1 MNELSDFKA
10 NTPEYELFFFLY
22 EKVLSREITTFSQLK
37 LFTKPILRS
46 PAAQSAILRVF
57 NLVKRLNWG
66 FFADISPGTHRKLWR
81 ELVIAD
87 KDFPEAGDIK
97 RTMQIANI
105 YICMLDI
112 HGYTK
117 FCQESRNNL
126 SRLHTLDRIIN
137 HEIRNIAT
145 QCQSVCRRE
154 RGDEMVVVSPSA
166 TDALTVTLSIIDYFA
181 KTDVVKD
188 SAISSRREGDAVSS
202 LPVFKI
208 SAGITGGNIT
218 SPLIVTEDGDLSG
231 FLLNIGARLQTRA
244 NELSP
249 QESRVMVSK
258 QVQMNF
264 IKENQAEKCALFR
277 NNAVYFLDTGMI
289 EFKGVM
295 LPTCEA
301 VFAGKDRY
309 KEKISEALQKL
320 FGSIRENL
328 WEQRIFLDI
337 LGLIAKTAMSM
348 SPFMVNPPEPVSGL
362 LSLTNQSVVNLCR
375 QAAKAYTTEDDYPA
389 AVGILR
395 QLIEVVSMTPDFD
408 HLILDYLKGISTRYD
423 SLLTRYDSALDKEIE
438 DKARDIFTENI
449 YKTLQAA
456 KNGVLIYE
464 KLLAQGRKSKVLTR
478 KKILWYKLIKESQ
491 GELAFTL
498 YSGKK

>member
-1 MNELSDFKA
+1 MKDLNDFNA
-10 NTPEYELFFFLY
+10 GTTEYELFFFLY
-22 EKVLSREITTFSQLK
+22 EKVMSREITAFSQLK
-37 LFTKPILRS
+37 QFVKPIIKS
-46 PAAQSAILRVF
+46 QITQHAILQIF
-57 NLVKRLNWG
+57 DLIKRLNWG
-66 FFADISPGTHRKLWR
+66 FFADISPKTHRKLWR
-81 ELVIAD
+81 EMVVSD
-87 KDFPEAGDIK
+87 KDFPDAGDIR
-97 RTMQIANI
+97 RTMQVANI

-137 HEIRNIAT
+137 HEIRTIST
-145 QCQSVCRRE
+145 QCQSVSRRE

-188 SAISSRREGDAVSS
+188 SAISNHREGSTAAS

-208 SAGITGGNIT
+208 SAGITGGNTT

-249 QESRVMVSK
+249 RESRVMVSK

-264 IKENQAEKCALFR
+264 IKESQTEKCALFR
-277 NNAVYFLDTGMI
+277 DNAVYFLDTGMI

-301 VFAGKDRY
+301 VFDSRERY
-309 KEKISEALQKL
+309 KEKISESLQKL

-337 LGLIAKTAMSM
+337 LSLIARAAISM
-348 SPFMVNPPEPVSGL
+348 PPFIVNPPQPVSGL
-362 LSLTNQSVVNLCR
+362 LSLSNESLVNLCR
-375 QAAKAYTTEDDYPA
+375 QAMKYYATDEDYPA

-395 QLIEVVSMTPDFD
+395 QLIEVISMMPDFD
-408 HLILDYLKGISTRYD
+408 HLIFDYLKGISARYE
-423 SLLTRYDSALDKEIE
+423 SLLARYDSAIHKEIE
-438 DKARDIFTENI
+438 ARAKDIFAENT

-464 KLLAQGRKSKVLTR
+464 KLLIQGRKSKVLTR

-491 GELAFTL
+491 EELAFTL

>member
-1 MNELSDFKA
+1 VKEINDFKVS
-10 NTPEYELFFFLY
+10 TSEYELLSFLY
-22 EKVLSREITTFSQLK
+22 EKIISREITTFSQLK
-37 LFTKPILRS
+37 LLTGPILKNQAVQDVVQR
-46 PAAQSAILRVF
+46 AFELI
-57 NLVKRLNWG
+57 KRLNWG
-66 FFADISPGTHRKLWR
+66 FFADISPETHRKLWG

-87 KDFPEAGDIK
+87 KDFPRAGDLR
-97 RTMQIANI
+97 RTMQVANL

-126 SRLHTLDRIIN
+126 SRLHALDKVIN
-137 HEIRNIAT
+137 HEIRTIAT
-145 QCQSVCRRE
+145 QCQSVSRRE
-154 RGDEMVVVSPSA
+154 RGDEMVLISPGA

-181 KTDVVKD
+181 KTEVVKD
-188 SAISSRREGDAVSS
+188 PAISNRREVEANN

-218 SPLIVTEDGDLSG
+218 SPLIITEDGDLSG

-249 QESRVMVSK
+249 RESRIMVSK

-264 IKENQAEKCALFR
+264 IKENQAEKCVLFR
-277 NNAVYFLDTGMI
+277 DNVVYFLDTGMI

-295 LPTCEA
+295 LPTCEV
-301 VFAGKDRY
+301 VFNSKERY
-309 KEKISEALQKL
+309 KEKISGTLQKL

-337 LGLIAKTAMSM
+337 LNLIGNTAVNMP
-348 SPFMVNPPEPVSGL
+348 PFTVNPPEPMWGL
-362 LSLTNQSVVNLCR
+362 LTLTNQSIVNLCR
-375 QAAKAYTTEDDYPA
+375 QAMKAYAVEDDYPA

-395 QLIEVVSMTPDFD
+395 QMIEVVGMVPDFD
-408 HLILDYLKGISTRYD
+408 HLILDYLKGISSRYD
-423 SLLTRYDSALDKEIE
+423 SLLTRYDSVIKSEIE
-438 DKARDIFTENI
+438 AKAKDIFSETLL
-449 YKTLQAA
+449 KTWQAA
-456 KNGVLIYE
+456 KNGAQIYE
-464 KLLAQGRKSKVLTR
+464 KLLAQGRQSKVLTR
-478 KKILWYKLIKESQ
+478 KKILWYRLIKESQ
-491 GELAFTL
+491 AELAFTL

>member
-1 MNELSDFKA
+1 M
-10 NTPEYELFFFLY
+10 
-22 EKVLSREITTFSQLK
+22 SREITAFSQLK
-37 LFTKPILRS
+37 ELVRPILKS
-46 PAAQSAILRVF
+46 HAAQNVILRVF
-57 NLVKRLNWG
+57 DLIKQLNWG
-66 FFADISPGTHRKLWR
+66 FFADVSPKTHRKLWR
-81 ELVIAD
+81 EMVVSD
-87 KDFPEAGDIK
+87 MDFPEAGDIK
-97 RTMQIANI
+97 RTMQVANI

-137 HEIRNIAT
+137 HEVRQIAT
-145 QCQSVCRRE
+145 QCQSVSRRD
-154 RGDEMVVVSPSA
+154 RGDEIVVVSPSA

-181 KTDVVKD
+181 KTEVVKD
-188 SAISSRREGDAVSS
+188 PAISNRRKGGAANN

-208 SAGITGGNIT
+208 SAGITGGNTT

-258 QVQMNF
+258 QVQMSF
-264 IKENQAEKCALFR
+264 IKENQVEKRSLFR
-277 NNAVYFLDTGMI
+277 DNAVYFLDTGMI

-301 VFAGKDRY
+301 VFTSRDRY
-309 KEKISEALQKL
+309 KEKISESLQKL
-320 FGSIRENL
+320 FGAIRENL

-337 LGLIAKTAMSM
+337 LELIARTAVSM
-348 SPFMVNPPEPVSGL
+348 PPFMVNPPRPMSGL
-362 LSLTNQSVVNLCR
+362 SALSNQSVMDLCR
-375 QAAKAYTTEDDYPA
+375 QAARAYTADEDYPA
-389 AVGILR
+389 AIGILR
-395 QLIEVVSMTPDFD
+395 QLVEVTGMMPDFD
-408 HLILDYLKGISTRYD
+408 RLIFDYLQGISARYD
-423 SLLTRYDSALDKEIE
+423 SLLTRYDSELNREIEAKAKEIFA
-438 DKARDIFTENI
+438 DNT

-456 KNGVLIYE
+456 KNGALIYE
-464 KLLAQGRKSKVLTR
+464 KLLARGRKSKALTK

-491 GELAFTL
+491 EELAFTL

>member
-1 MNELSDFKA
+1 MKDLNDFGA
-10 NTPEYELFFFLY
+10 NTTEYELFFFLY
-22 EKVLSREITTFSQLK
+22 EKLMSREITAFSQLK
-37 LFTKPILRS
+37 QFVKPVIKSQTVQNVVL
-46 PAAQSAILRVF
+46 QVF
-57 NLVKRLNWG
+57 PLIKRLNWG
-66 FFADISPGTHRKLWR
+66 FFADISPQTHRKLWR
-81 ELVIAD
+81 EMVVSD
-87 KDFPEAGDIK
+87 TDFPEAGDIR
-97 RTMQIANI
+97 RTMQVANI

-126 SRLHTLDRIIN
+126 SRLHTLDKIIN
-137 HEIRNIAT
+137 NEIRNIST
-145 QCQSVCRRE
+145 QCQSVSRRE
-154 RGDEMVVVSPSA
+154 RGDEMVIVSPSA

-181 KTDVVKD
+181 RTRVVKD
-188 SAISSRREGDAVSS
+188 PAISNLREGDAANS

-208 SAGITGGNIT
+208 SAGITGGNTT

-277 NNAVYFLDTGMI
+277 DDAVYFLDTGMI

-301 VFAGKDRY
+301 VFDSKDRY
-309 KEKISEALQKL
+309 KEKISESFQKL
-320 FGSIRENL
+320 FASIRENL
-328 WEQRIFLDI
+328 WEQRIFQDVLT
-337 LGLIAKTAMSM
+337 LIARTAVSM
-348 SPFMVNPPEPVSGL
+348 PPFVVNPPQPIAGL
-362 LSLTNQSVVNLCR
+362 SALSNQSVVNLCR
-375 QAAKAYTTEDDYPA
+375 QAIRYYAADEDYPA

-395 QLIEVVSMTPDFD
+395 HLIWILGMIPDFD
-408 HLILDYLKGISTRYD
+408 HLIFDYLKGISARYEN
-423 SLLTRYDSALDKEIE
+423 LLARYDSAINREIE
-438 DKARDIFTENI
+438 ARARDIFSENT

-456 KNGVLIYE
+456 RNGVLVHE
-464 KLLAQGRKSKVLTR
+464 KLLAQGRRSKVLTR

-491 GELAFTL
+491 EELAFTL

>member
-1 MNELSDFKA
+1 MKDINDFNA
-10 NTPEYELFFFLY
+10 NTTEYELFFFLY
-22 EKVLSREITTFSQLK
+22 EKVMSREITAFSQLK
-37 LFTKPILRS
+37 QLVKPIIKS
-46 PAAQSAILRVF
+46 QTAQNVVLQVF
-57 NLVKRLNWG
+57 DLIKRLNWG
-66 FFADISPGTHRKLWR
+66 FFADVSPKTHRKLWR
-81 ELVIAD
+81 ELVVSD
-87 KDFPEAGDIK
+87 KDFPDAGDIR
-97 RTMQIANI
+97 RTMQVANI

-137 HEIRNIAT
+137 HEIRTIST
-145 QCQSVCRRE
+145 QCQSVSRRE
-154 RGDEMVVVSPSA
+154 PGDEMVVVSPSA

-181 KTDVVKD
+181 KTNVVND
-188 SAISSRREGDAVSS
+188 PSISNRREGSAAGS

-208 SAGITGGNIT
+208 SAGITGGNTT

-249 QESRVMVSK
+249 RESRVMVSK

-301 VFAGKDRY
+301 IFDSKERY

-320 FGSIRENL
+320 FASIRENL

-337 LGLIAKTAMSM
+337 LNLIARAAVSM
-348 SPFMVNPPEPVSGL
+348 PPFIVNPPQPVAGL
-362 LSLTNQSVVNLCR
+362 SALSNQSVVDLCR
-375 QAAKAYTTEDDYPA
+375 QAMRHYATEEDYPA
-389 AVGILR
+389 AVKILR
-395 QLIEVVSMTPDFD
+395 HLIEVISLMPDFD
-408 HLILDYLKGISTRYD
+408 HLIFDYLKGISARYD
-423 SLLTRYDSALDKEIE
+423 SLLSRYDSAINREIE
-438 DKARDIFTENI
+438 TKAKDIFAENT
-449 YKTLQAA
+449 YKILQAA
-456 KNGVLIYE
+456 KNGVLVYE
-464 KLLAQGRKSKVLTR
+464 KLLAQGRKSKLLTR
-478 KKILWYKLIKESQ
+478 KKILWYKLIKESYQ
-491 GELAFTL
+491 ELAFTL

>member
-1 MNELSDFKA
+1 M
-10 NTPEYELFFFLY
+10 
-22 EKVLSREITTFSQLK
+22 SREITSFSQLK
-37 LFTKPILRS
+37 HAVKPILKS
-46 PAAQSAILRVF
+46 ETAQQVILRIF
-57 NLVKRLNWG
+57 YLIKRLNWG
-66 FFADISPGTHRKLWR
+66 FFADISSKSHPKLWR
-81 ELVIAD
+81 ELVVSD
-87 KDFPEAGDIK
+87 KDFPGAGDIK
-97 RTMQIANI
+97 RTMQVANI

-126 SRLHTLDRIIN
+126 SRLHTLDKIITY
-137 HEIRNIAT
+137 EIRKIAT
-145 QCQSVCRRE
+145 QCQSVSRRE
-154 RGDEMVVVSPSA
+154 RGDEMVIVSPSA

-188 SAISSRREGDAVSS
+188 PAISSRRKGEAADN

-249 QESRVMVSK
+249 RESRVMVSK

-264 IKENQAEKCALFR
+264 IKENQTEKCALFR
-277 NNAVYFLDTGMI
+277 NDAVYFLDTGTI

-295 LPTCEA
+295 LPACEA
-301 VFAGKDRY
+301 VFESRERY
-309 KEKISEALQKL
+309 KEKISDSLQKL
-320 FGSIRENL
+320 FASIRENL

-337 LGLIAKTAMSM
+337 LELIARTAASM
-348 SPFMVNPPEPVSGL
+348 PPFMVNPPQPISGL
-362 LSLTNQSVVNLCR
+362 LTLSNQSVIQLCR
-375 QAAKAYTTEDDYPA
+375 QAVKAYTTEEDYPA

-395 QLIEVVSMTPDFD
+395 QLIEVISMMPDFD
-408 HLILDYLKGISTRYD
+408 RLIFDYLKGISSRYD
-423 SLLTRYDSALDKEIE
+423 NLLTRYDSAINREVE
-438 DKARDIFTENI
+438 DKAGDIFTENAC
-449 YKTLQAA
+449 KTLRAA
-456 KNGVLIYE
+456 KNGILLYD

-491 GELAFTL
+491 EELAFTL

>member
-1 MNELSDFKA
+1 MSG
-10 NTPEYELFFFLY
+10 
-22 EKVLSREITTFSQLK
+22 EIITFSQLK
-37 LFTKPILRS
+37 QFVKPIIKS
-46 PAAQSAILRVF
+46 QTVQNVILRVF
-57 NLVKRLNWG
+57 DLIKRLNWG
-66 FFADISPGTHRKLWR
+66 FFADVSPQTHRKLWR
-81 ELVIAD
+81 ELVVAD

-97 RTMQIANI
+97 RTMQVANI

-126 SRLHTLDRIIN
+126 SRLHTLDKIIN
-137 HEIRNIAT
+137 HEVRQIAT
-145 QCQSVCRRE
+145 QCQSVSRRD
-154 RGDEMVVVSPSA
+154 RGDEMVIVSPSA

-181 KTDVVKD
+181 KTNVVKD
-188 SAISSRREGDAVSS
+188 PAISSHREGGAANS

-249 QESRVMVSK
+249 RESRVMVSK
-258 QVQMNF
+258 PVQMNF
-264 IKENQAEKCALFR
+264 IKENQTEKCALFR
-277 NNAVYFLDTGMI
+277 DDAVYFLDTGMI

-301 VFAGKDRY
+301 VFNSKDRY
-309 KEKISEALQKL
+309 KEKISESLQKL

-337 LGLIAKTAMSM
+337 LELIARAAVSM
-348 SPFMVNPPEPVSGL
+348 PPFMVNPSQPVSGL
-362 LSLTNQSVVNLCR
+362 SALSNQSVMNLCR
-375 QAAKAYTTEDDYPA
+375 QAARAYAVDEDYPL

-395 QLIEVVSMTPDFD
+395 QLVEVISMTPDFD
-408 HLILDYLKGISTRYD
+408 HLIFDYLTGISARYD
-423 SLLTRYDSALDKEIE
+423 SLLLRYDSEINKEIE
-438 DKARDIFTENI
+438 AKAKDIFTENT

-464 KLLAQGRKSKVLTR
+464 KLLAQGRKSRALTK

-491 GELAFTL
+491 EELAFTL

>member
-1 MNELSDFKA
+1 MKDLNDFNA
-10 NTPEYELFFFLY
+10 GTTEYELFFFLY
-22 EKVLSREITTFSQLK
+22 GKVMSRDITAFSQLK
-37 LFTKPILRS
+37 QLVKPILKS
-46 PAAQSAILRVF
+46 QMAQNVVLRVF
-57 NLVKRLNWG
+57 DLIKRLNWG
-66 FFADISPGTHRKLWR
+66 FFADVSPVTHRKLWR
-81 ELVIAD
+81 ELVVAD

-97 RTMQIANI
+97 RTMQVANI

-126 SRLHTLDRIIN
+126 SRLHTLDKIIN
-137 HEIRNIAT
+137 HEIRQIAT
-145 QCQSVCRRE
+145 QCQSVSRRD

-181 KTDVVKD
+181 KTGVVKD
-188 SAISSRREGDAVSS
+188 PTISSHREGEVANS

-249 QESRVMVSK
+249 RESRVMVSK

-264 IKENQAEKCALFR
+264 IKENQTEKCAIFR
-277 NNAVYFLDTGMI
+277 DEAVYFLDTGMV

-301 VFAGKDRY
+301 VFNSRDRY
-309 KEKISEALQKL
+309 KEKISESLQKL

-337 LGLIAKTAMSM
+337 LELIARAAVSM
-348 SPFMVNPPEPVSGL
+348 PPFMINPPQPVSGL
-362 LSLTNQSVVNLCR
+362 SALSNQSVMNLCR
-375 QAAKAYTTEDDYPA
+375 QAARAYTADEDYPA
-389 AVGILR
+389 AVRILR
-395 QLIEVVSMTPDFD
+395 QLVEVISMMPDFD
-408 HLILDYLKGISTRYD
+408 HLIFDYLRGISARYD
-423 SLLTRYDSALDKEIE
+423 GLLTRYDSEINKEIE
-438 DKARDIFTENI
+438 AKAKDIFTENT

-456 KNGVLIYE
+456 KNGILIYE
-464 KLLAQGRKSKVLTR
+464 KLLTQGRKSNALTK

-491 GELAFTL
+491 EELAFTL

>member
-1 MNELSDFKA
+1 MA
-10 NTPEYELFFFLY
+10 
-22 EKVLSREITTFSQLK
+22 REIIAFSQLK
-37 LFTKPILRS
+37 QFVKPIIKSQTVQNVVL
-46 PAAQSAILRVF
+46 QVF
-57 NLVKRLNWG
+57 DLIKKLNWG
-66 FFADISPGTHRKLWR
+66 FFAGISPQTHRKLWR
-81 ELVIAD
+81 EMVVSD
-87 KDFPEAGDIK
+87 KDFPDAGDIR
-97 RTMQIANI
+97 RTMQVANI

-126 SRLHTLDRIIN
+126 SRLHTLDRVIN

-145 QCQSVCRRE
+145 QCQSVSRRE

-181 KTDVVKD
+181 KTEVVKD
-188 SAISSRREGDAVSS
+188 PAISNRREGSAAGS

-208 SAGITGGNIT
+208 SAGITGGNTT

-249 QESRVMVSK
+249 RESRVMVSK

-264 IKENQAEKCALFR
+264 IKENQTEKCALFR
-277 NNAVYFLDTGMI
+277 DNAVYFLDTGMI

-301 VFAGKDRY
+301 VFNRKDWY
-309 KEKISEALQKL
+309 KEKISESLQKL
-320 FGSIRENL
+320 FTSIRENL

-337 LGLIAKTAMSM
+337 LTLIAKTAASM
-348 SPFMVNPPEPVSGL
+348 PPFIVNLPQPVGGL
-362 LSLTNQSVVNLCR
+362 SALSNQSVVNLCR
-375 QAAKAYTTEDDYPA
+375 QAIKYYAMEEDYPA

-395 QLIEVVSMTPDFD
+395 HLIEVISMMPDFD
-408 HLILDYLKGISTRYD
+408 HLIFDYLKGISIRYE
-423 SLLTRYDSALDKEIE
+423 SLLARYDSAINKEIE
-438 DKARDIFTENI
+438 ARARDIFSENT

-456 KNGVLIYE
+456 KNGVLIHE

-478 KKILWYKLIKESQ
+478 KKILWYKLIKENQ
-491 GELAFTL
+491 EELAFTL